1 MHRSW
6 RRRGR
11 GRTTVIV
18 LMGVL
23 ALASCSSDPDKAPER
38 PRPTAVTAKDVSCDR
53 DRATAEAK
61 DTIERVGGLV
71 ADDYVVRFSQSTQA
85 GVVALVDGD
94 VQQAFDEL
102 TSTTAVT
109 IVAKFE
115 DDTSVKVT
123 GFQQVRDLVASVCD

>member
-1 MHRSW
+1 MT
-6 RRRGR
+6 GIL
-11 GRTTVIV
+11 V
-18 LMGVL
+18 
-23 ALASCSSDPDKAPER
+23 LASCSSDPDKAPDR
-38 PRPTAVTAKDVSCDR
+38 PRPTALTAEGIRCDR
-53 DRATAEAK
+53 ERATAEVK

-94 VQQAFDEL
+94 VQKAFDEL

-123 GFQQVRDLVASVCD
+123 GFQQVRDLVASVCG